1 MRRGQLELLRQN
13 VGNILIMSEV
23 LLLCRQ
29 FWHNLAIIAVS
40 LQLQVKMASSGDTV
54 TTLTSSSPLI
64 EVITL
69 IIVQCTCIVMSM
81 HCIVSNQ
88 V

>member
-13 VGNILIMSEV
+13 VVNISILSEV
-23 LLLCRQ
+23 LLLCQQ
-29 FWHNLAIIAVS
+29 FWHHLAIIAVS

-64 EVITL
+64 EVI
-69 IIVQCTCIVMSM
+69 M
-81 HCIVSNQ
+81 HCHVNALHR
-88 V
+88 